1 MNGKALVRSV
11 SAVLVV
17 LVFALGTWAQTPAPQ
32 AAPEEEINKVYLPSK
47 HSALPTPAE
56 SEGDSSETP
65 SQREHRQAR
74 EAHLGRRSL
83 TPITDPGVGEQKQ
96 SLDVMLLDFAV
107 VRGTED
113 VPSEPQGIPVF
124 GSNTVLIGT
133 VLSGKSHLSAA
144 RNNVY
149 TDYQIRVDQ
158 ILKPDKTAILTVGQ
172 SLTASRSGG
181 VIQFPSGHTKGFY
194 FEGWGLPKVGSQ
206 YILFLKKPVP
216 DFPEYRI
223 AWPSGYELKD
233 GKVYPLDDALT
244 QYEGFSAS
252 AFLGLVRDTDCES
265 GESTNDER

>member
-1 MNGKALVRSV
+1 MPNELERILLCFVLPLVACAAS
-11 SAVLVV
+11 
-17 LVFALGTWAQTPAPQ
+17 WAQSTAPQ
-32 AAPEEEINKVYLPSK
+32 PVPPEEETKKVYLPSK
-47 HSALPTPAE
+47 HSALPTPGE

-83 TPITDPGVGEQKQ
+83 TPITDPGVGGQNQ
-96 SLDVMLLDFAV
+96 SLDVMMLDFAV
-107 VRGTED
+107 VRGTKD
-113 VPSEPQGIPVF
+113 VPSEPQGIPVW
-124 GSNTVLIGT
+124 GSNTVVVGT
-133 VLSGKSHLSAA
+133 VLSGKSHMSAA
-144 RNNVY
+144 HNNVY

-158 ILKPDKTAILTVGQ
+158 ILKPDKTAKLAVGQ

-206 YILFLKKPVP
+206 YILFLKKTVP
-216 DFPEYRI
+216 DLPEYRI

-233 GKVYPLDDALT
+233 GRVYPLDDALT

-252 AFLGLVRDTDCES
+252 AFLGLVRDTIASSKE
-265 GESTNDER
+265 GK